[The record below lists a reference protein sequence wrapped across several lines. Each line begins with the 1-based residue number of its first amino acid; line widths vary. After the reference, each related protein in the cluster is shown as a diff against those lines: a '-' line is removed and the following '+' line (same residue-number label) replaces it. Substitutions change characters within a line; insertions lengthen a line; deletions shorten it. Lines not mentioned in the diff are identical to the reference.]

1 MRATITSGCLNR
13 FRRNRMPKCFRTEST
28 GTPPIFERRLNFPT
42 KEEVRKPSNARA
54 SATTMKNGI
63 PDPTTLQRR
72 TVVVAEPHTK
82 LQNKSNKGRP
92 AKTTQSQYFSTP
104 IRRIP
109 ATNFPQHRSQRPPST
124 RRSKRAQVHVHTD
137 ARTHARTGT
146 TRATRRTHVRKR
158 VQARGSKVAA
168 AFLAPTRQAKPIV
181 RAAQPTPRDV
191 VLQQSA
197 QMTSHIACDGR
208 ESPYSGGYS
217 WQPS

>member
-1 MRATITSGCLNR
+1 MRATITSGCFNR
-13 FRRNRMPKCFRTEST
+13 FRHPRIPKCFRTEST
-28 GTPPIFERRLNFPT
+28 GTPPIFERRLNFT
-42 KEEVRKPSNARA
+42 TTEEVRKPSNARA

-63 PDPTTLQRR
+63 RDRTTLQRR

-82 LQNKSNKGRP
+82 LQNKRYKGRP
-92 AKTTQSQYFSTP
+92 AKT
-104 IRRIP
+104 IP
-109 ATNFPQHRSQRPPST
+109 ATSFPQHRSRRPPST
-124 RRSKRAQVHVHTD
+124 HASKRAQVHVHTD
-137 ARTHARTGT
+137 AGTHARTGT